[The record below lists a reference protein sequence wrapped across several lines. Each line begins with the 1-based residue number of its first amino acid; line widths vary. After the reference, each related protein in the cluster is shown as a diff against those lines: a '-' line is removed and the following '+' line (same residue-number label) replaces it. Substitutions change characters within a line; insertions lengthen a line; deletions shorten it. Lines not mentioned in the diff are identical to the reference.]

1 MANEFCRIV
10 FQNFGSVATS
20 NEAWQVWRQR
30 SFFKGWFLFNQSFWP
45 EQAWFQIC
53 PWSRN
58 HLSHSLLNL
67 IPIKLELAESFM
79 MVKRVFLIYLRP
91 NIAFLPINFGTTD
104 VFQVLVA
111 EKEIFEAPNFF
122 SLPPPQTHS
131 SLLSCFKL
139 LNLGEWSL
147 EFCWLKGFFQR
158 LHQKRLPLCWAS
170 KKK

>member
-1 MANEFCRIV
+1 
-10 FQNFGSVATS
+10 
-20 NEAWQVWRQR
+20 
-30 SFFKGWFLFNQSFWP
+30 
-45 EQAWFQIC
+45 
-53 PWSRN
+53 
-58 HLSHSLLNL
+58 
-67 IPIKLELAESFM
+67 M

-122 SLPPPQTHS
+122 SLCRKKKHS

-170 KKK
+170 QKKWSPCSFCNSKDFKTKIFFWGEWWFTTVQQGLDGICLSRFFGGWILIFSLLSIRYTSMILQTIFHGSTRSGCYLS